1 MKRMEKLD
9 LKKLR
14 CQAKLVGTI
23 VTVAGALLMT
33 LYQGPVLGSKHI
45 PPHKSYTTDTTENY
59 RKNYFKGSMFLNIAT
74 LAWAGLFVLQVSPA
88 IKLVGKL
95 LFFSFTFKWKWK
107 LKICFYVTLFWP
119 GACFEDI
126 QESSTLSYISDVL
139 CGHSTSHCCHL
150 CCRTQTICLEN
161 WLRHE
166 SPCCRLCCKSPCV
179 FRMIIKFIIS

>member
-1 MKRMEKLD
+1 MEKLD

-33 LYQGPVLGSKHI
+33 LYQGPVLGSKHT
-45 PPHKSYTTDTTENY
+45 PSHKSYTQDTTETL

-95 LFFSFTFKWKWK
+95 LFFF
-107 LKICFYVTLFWP
+107 FYF
-119 GACFEDI
+119 
-126 QESSTLSYISDVL
+126 
-139 CGHSTSHCCHL
+139 
-150 CCRTQTICLEN
+150 
-161 WLRHE
+161 
-166 SPCCRLCCKSPCV
+166 
-179 FRMIIKFIIS
+179 